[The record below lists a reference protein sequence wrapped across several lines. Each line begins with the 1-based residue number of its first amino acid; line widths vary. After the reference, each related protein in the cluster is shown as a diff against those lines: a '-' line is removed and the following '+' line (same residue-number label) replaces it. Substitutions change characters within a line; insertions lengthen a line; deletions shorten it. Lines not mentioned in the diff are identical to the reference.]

1 MILEDILGAKN
12 VISWKTNQKTDHH
25 CLSKNIQRLRCSPYI
40 HYTTRQRIINLQSGT
55 FIIFI
60 IIIIIVFIIGNFH
73 LSIGQFLSILHI
85 ILKRKYLLTK
95 HKYFIKI

>member
-1 MILEDILGAKN
+1 MILEHILGAKN

-25 CLSKNIQRLRCSPYI
+25 YLSKNMQRLRCSPYI

-60 IIIIIVFIIGNFH
+60 IIIIVFNIGNFH
-73 LSIGQFLSILHI
+73 LSISQFLSILHI